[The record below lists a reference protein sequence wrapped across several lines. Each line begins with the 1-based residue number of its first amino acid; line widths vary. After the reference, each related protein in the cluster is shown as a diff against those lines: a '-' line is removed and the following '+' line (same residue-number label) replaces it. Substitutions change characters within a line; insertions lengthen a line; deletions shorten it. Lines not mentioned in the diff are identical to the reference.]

1 MVIKSKPVAKAV
13 KSTKAEL
20 KASTAIPAQSNA
32 FDVAAIKADI
42 RQTMDAILANETGNV
57 KLTQHIAWRILQYTE
72 TLAKPVPWSMMR
84 DGGKMFTDWRTTMRL
99 FLLGK
104 APSMKGAIDQSMRAA
119 SAKYKAETRIFDQ
132 AATFVVAVGCHG
144 VTTEYFSETRN
155 TFAIP
160 GRCYIPLG
168 FAAVYDLKDAID
180 NDAFVPV
187 DNRTLTLSGR
197 NKEGKSTFMDVRASV
212 AQVLNVFREKP
223 APANTAEAAAAAA
236 KSGIGTG
243 TSEQPMSSLDPAVLK
258 ASATVPS
265 VIKTVLSNAGIERLT
280 LALLDAFNADPSVK
294 MDRSMFDDKV
304 WDALMSLGMRI
315 AALAQAAD
323 AAASKP
329 NNGKRAA

>member
-1 MVIKSKPVAKAV
+1 MVTKSKPVV
-13 KSTKAEL
+13 IKSTKATL
-20 KASTAIPAQSNA
+20 KASTAIPANTNA

-72 TLAKPVPWSMMR
+72 TLSKPVPWSLMR

-104 APSMKGAIDQSMRAA
+104 APSMKGAIDQSMRSA
-119 SAKYKAETRIFDQ
+119 SVKYKAETRIFDQ

-155 TFAIP
+155 TFAVP

-180 NDAFVPV
+180 NEAFVPV

-197 NKEGKSTFMDVRASV
+197 NKEGKATFMDVRASV
-212 AQVLNVFREKP
+212 AQVLNVFKEKP

-236 KSGIGTG
+236 KSGSGTG
-243 TSEQPMSSLDPAVLK
+243 TAEQSMSSLDPAVLK

-265 VIKTVLSNAGIERLT
+265 VIKTVLSNAGIERLA

-315 AALAQAAD
+315 HALA
-323 AAASKP
+323 ASAETESKT
-329 NNGKRAA
+329 KRAA

>member
-1 MVIKSKPVAKAV
+1 MVIKSKPVAKAA

-20 KASTAIPAQSNA
+20 KASTVIPAQSNA

-42 RQTMDAILANETGNV
+42 RSTMDAILANETGNV

-72 TLAKPVPWSMMR
+72 TLSKPVPWSMMR

-104 APSMKGAIDQSMRAA
+104 APSMKGAIDQSMRSA

-160 GRCYIPLG
+160 GLCYIPLG

-212 AQVLNVFREKP
+212 AQVLNVFKEKP
-223 APANTAEAAAAAA
+223 APANTAEAAAQAA
-236 KSGIGTG
+236 KSGIGTA
-243 TSEQPMSSLDPAVLK
+243 EVAVSSLDPVVLK
-258 ASATVPS
+258 QAATVPT
-265 VIKTVLSNAGIERLT
+265 VIKTVLSNAGIERLAI
-280 LALLDAFNADPSVK
+280 ALLDAFNADPSVK

-304 WDALMSLGMRI
+304 WDALMSIGMRI
-315 AALAQAAD
+315 AAMAQAAD
-323 AAASKP
+323 AASKA
-329 NNGKRAA
+329 NGKPAANKAA